1 MRKNNIISES
11 LYDLKRFKKLINE
24 SFDDGSMQ
32 QAQQP
37 MQGQEMGGNM
47 EQPMGDDM
55 EQPMEGDGQMSD
67 IIDQIRQLA
76 IQGIAQYA
84 DQVESEM
91 YKSLKRIWLE
101 TDKFYECLIGD
112 DNKKK

>member
-37 MQGQEMGGNM
+37 MQGQEMGG
-47 EQPMGDDM
+47 DM

-91 YKSLKRIWLE
+91 YQNLKKIWLM
-101 TDKFYECLIGD
+101 TDKVYEEAFGD
-112 DNKKK
+112 KDNKK